1 MDTPPRA
8 GKPPGWSSHLS
19 ESSAPGT
26 APVIE
31 VQDLVKTFPL
41 RHGLFGGGRAVV
53 HALSGVSFSVRAGET
68 LGIVGESGC
77 GKTTLGKTLMRLHPV
92 DHGRILLRGRDITRT
107 GGGELRRLRRNIQM
121 VFQDPFSSFNPRM
134 TCGAIVAEPLEIHG
148 VAAGRAKRERVAAM
162 FAEVGLR
169 PEQLRRYPHQ
179 LSGGQR
185 QRLGIAR
192 ALAVQPAIIVADE
205 PVSAL
210 DVSVQAQVLNLMA
223 DLQRGSDLAFLFIS
237 HDLAVVEHIA
247 HRVAVMYLGRIVEIA
262 EKRTLFATPKHP
274 YTEALLAAVP
284 VPRPGAMRQRIIL
297 RGDVPS
303 PVTPPPGCAFHTR
316 CPIAE
321 TVCRERTPMLAPAGP
336 GHAVACHF
344 RADT

>member
-1 MDTPPRA
+1 MPESPLPR
-8 GKPPGWSSHLS
+8 
-19 ESSAPGT
+19 T
-26 APVIE
+26 ATVIE

-41 RHGLFGGGRAVV
+41 HHGMFGGGGAVV

-68 LGIVGESGC
+68 LGVVGESGC
-77 GKTTLGKTLMRLHPV
+77 GKTTLGKTLMRLHPA
-92 DHGRILLRGRDITRT
+92 DGGRILLHGRDITQA
-107 GGGELRRLRRNIQM
+107 GESDLRALRRNIQM

-134 TCGAIVAEPLEIHG
+134 SCGRIVAEPLEIHG
-148 VAAGRAKRERVAAM
+148 IAAGGEKWDRVAAM
-162 FAEVGLR
+162 FGQVGLR
-169 PEQLRRYPHQ
+169 PEQMTRYPHQ

-192 ALAVQPAIIVADE
+192 AFALQPQIIVADE

-223 DLQRGSDLAFLFIS
+223 DLQRATGVAFLFIS

-262 EKRTLFATPKHP
+262 EKRSLFAAPRHP

-284 VPRPGAMRQRIIL
+284 VPRPGAKRERIIL

-303 PVTPPPGCAFHTR
+303 PVNPPPGCAFHTR
-316 CPIAE
+316 CPIARD
-321 TVCRERTPMLAPAGP
+321 VCRERTPPLVSVGP
-336 GHAVACHF
+336 DHAAACHV
-344 RADT
+344 RAPG

>member
-1 MDTPPRA
+1 MPEAPAPRA
-8 GKPPGWSSHLS
+8 
-19 ESSAPGT
+19 AT
-26 APVIE
+26 VIE

-41 RHGLFGGGRAVV
+41 SHGMFGGGGAVV
-53 HALSGVSFSVRAGET
+53 HALSGVSFAVRAGET
-68 LGIVGESGC
+68 LGVVGESGC
-77 GKTTLGKTLMRLHPV
+77 GKTTLGKALMRLYPV
-92 DHGRILLRGRDITRT
+92 DGGRILLHGHDITRASE
-107 GGGELRRLRRNIQM
+107 GDLRRLRRSIQM

-134 TCGAIVAEPLEIHG
+134 SCGRIVAEPLEIHG
-148 VAAGRAKRERVAAM
+148 IASGRDKWDRVAAM
-162 FAEVGLR
+162 FAQVGLR
-169 PEQLRRYPHQ
+169 PEQMRRYPHQ

-192 ALAVQPAIIVADE
+192 ALAVQPQIIVADE

-210 DVSVQAQVLNLMA
+210 DVSVQAQVLNLMV

-262 EKRTLFATPKHP
+262 EKRALFAAPTHP

-284 VPRPGAMRQRIIL
+284 VPRPSVKRERVIL

-303 PVTPPPGCAFHTR
+303 PVNPPSGCAFHTR
-316 CPIAE
+316 CPLAQP
-321 TVCRERTPMLAPAGP
+321 VCRERTPALATVGTD
-336 GHAVACHF
+336 HAVACHV
-344 RADT
+344 RAPG